1 VSGERVR
8 PMRGP
13 LQGALR
19 VPGDKSISHRALL
32 FGALADG
39 ETRIEGLLNA
49 GDCLATQGCLRAL
62 GVGIERMEEGGVTVQ
77 GRGLRGGL
85 QASTGPIDCIRSG
98 TAMRLLAGILCGQ
111 KFPSTL
117 TGDAQLLR
125 RPMRRVVDPL
135 CQMGAQIEDEEGH
148 APLRI
153 VGRTLHGA
161 VHHLAVAS
169 AQVKSAIL
177 LAGLLARGTT
187 TVHQPG
193 PARDHTE
200 RMLARMGVEIEF
212 DALSATITPPEQLDP
227 LRIDIPGDFSSAA
240 FPLVAALLVPNSVI
254 TLVHVG
260 TNDTRTGL
268 LDVLHEMGAR
278 IERMNDR
285 IEAGEPVSD
294 LMVRSS
300 ELVGVNIGGDAVVR
314 MIDEFPILAVAATQA
329 RGATVVQDAKEL
341 RVKESDRIDA
351 IVAELRLLG
360 ADIEGR
366 PDGFI
371 VRGPTPLHGGVADSH
386 GDHRLAM
393 ALTVAGLIADREVVV
408 RGAPCSSDS
417 YPGFREQ
424 LSSLGVQDD

>member
-8 PMRGP
+8 PMQGP

-117 TGDAQLLR
+117 TGDPQLLR